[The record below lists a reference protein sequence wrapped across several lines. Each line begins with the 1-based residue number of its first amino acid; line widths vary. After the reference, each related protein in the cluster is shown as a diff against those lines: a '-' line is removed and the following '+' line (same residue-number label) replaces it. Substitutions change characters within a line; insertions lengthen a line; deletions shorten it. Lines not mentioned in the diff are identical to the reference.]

1 MRSKRSFIER
11 SNSTDFVII
20 AILLASKERET
31 VMINVGIVGA
41 GGYTGLELIKMIL
54 NHPGFEL
61 SYLATTTGDVLI
73 EELHPALVDVVTMP
87 VEEADAVRVA
97 ESCGLVFLALPH
109 KASMGFARKLME
121 YGTKIVDLSA
131 DYRLELETYEKHY
144 CEHED
149 AEHLGEAAYGLIEY
163 YRQEIAQASLVA
175 GPGCYPTAT
184 LLGILPFIP
193 YIDTNARLFV
203 DAKSGVSGAGKKLSE
218 TTHFVTVNDNIFA
231 YNAMKHRHEPE
242 IAEKIEKIHGAKM
255 NVNFVPHLIPA
266 TRGELVSVYAT
277 LKQDIDPL
285 KILEAHYAQD
295 RFIRIR
301 NKPVDIKSTAG
312 THFCDIYAASSGN
325 ALFVN
330 SAIDN
335 LLRGASSQALVAAN
349 LMCGYDEGMGIPT
362 IAYVP

>member
-1 MRSKRSFIER
+1 
-11 SNSTDFVII
+11 
-20 AILLASKERET
+20 
-31 VMINVGIVGA
+31 MIKVGIVGA
-41 GGYTGLELIKMIL
+41 SGYTGLELIKML
-54 NHPGFEL
+54 LDHPGFEL
-61 SYLATTTGDVLI
+61 SYLATTTGDTVI
-73 EELHPALVDVVTMP
+73 EALHPSLVDVITFP
-87 VEEADAVRVA
+87 VEKADAASVA
-97 ESCGLVFLALPH
+97 ESCELVFLALPH
-109 KASMGFARKLME
+109 QASMGFARKLME

-144 CEHED
+144 CEHTD
-149 AEHLGEAAYGLIEY
+149 VEHLESAAYGLIEY
-163 YRQEIAQASLVA
+163 YRDEIKQASLVA

-193 YIDTNARLFV
+193 YIDTSAPLFV
-203 DAKSGVSGAGKKLSE
+203 DAKSGVSGAGKKPSE
-218 TTHFVTVNDNIFA
+218 TTSFVTVNDNIFA
-231 YNAMKHRHEPE
+231 YNALKHRHEPE
-242 IAEKIEKIHGAKM
+242 IAEKIEKMYGAKM

-277 LKQDIDPL
+277 LKEDIDPL
-285 KILEAHYAQD
+285 EILKKHYATD

-301 NKPVDIKSTAG
+301 EKPVDVKSTAG